1 LTYNSI
7 IIELTDNGT
16 ELNTLETKR
25 RSRGEHSE
33 IPSNSPRAR
42 TQTSNGRQ
50 RRRRERADDGDV
62 RLETEAPESGA
73 EVEAGSGA
81 SFDSLDLFFRQ
92 ARRHKLLTAAEEV
105 ELAKGVERG
114 DLEAKDR
121 MINANLRLVVSQ
133 ARRYQGLGLPLEDL
147 VQEGMLGLIRAVEK
161 FDWRRG
167 FKFST
172 YGTLWIRQAIQ
183 RGLQN
188 SGRTIRIPVHVA
200 QRQVKVRK
208 VENELNTKLGREPTD
223 EEIAEVAELPVE
235 QVTEIRELAR
245 SLASLDQAVS
255 DDGEVSLGDVL
266 PSDRPDPIE
275 EVAEAQRDRQVA
287 DIVARLPEAERKVI
301 ELRFGLTGDEP
312 RTVRQT
318 GSALGI
324 TSAKTSELEAQA
336 LRRLAGTAG
345 VEALREAA

>member
-1 LTYNSI
+1 V
-7 IIELTDNGT
+7 
-16 ELNTLETKR
+16 NTIETKR
-25 RSRGEHSE
+25 RNRGEHSE
-33 IPSNSPRAR
+33 AESKRPRTR
-42 TQTSNGRQ
+42 TQTTNGRQ
-50 RRRRERADDGDV
+50 RRRREHADDARIDIETRNDV
-62 RLETEAPESGA
+62 EVKAEPGA
-73 EVEAGSGA
+73 GA
-81 SFDSLDLFFRQ
+81 SLDSLDLFFRQ
-92 ARRHKLLTAAEEV
+92 ARRHALLTAAEEV
-105 ELAKGVERG
+105 EL
-114 DLEAKDR
+114 
-121 MINANLRLVVSQ
+121 ANLRLVVSQ

-208 VENELNTKLGREPTD
+208 VESELNAKLGREPTD

-255 DDGEVSLGDVL
+255 DDGEVALGDVL
-266 PSDRPDPIE
+266 PSDRPDPLE
-275 EVAEAQRDRQVA
+275 EVADAQRDQQVA
-287 DIVARLPEAERKVI
+287 EIVARLPEPERKVI
-301 ELRFGLTGDEP
+301 ELRFGLAGDEP
-312 RTVRQT
+312 RTIRQT
-318 GSALGI
+318 GRTLGI
-324 TSAKTSELEAQA
+324 TSARVSELEEQA

-345 VEALREAA
+345 VEGLRIAA

>member
-1 LTYNSI
+1 MK
-7 IIELTDNGT
+7 
-16 ELNTLETKR
+16 TLEPKR
-25 RSRGEHSE
+25 RTRGEHSE
-33 IPSNSPRAR
+33 AESTSPRSRPR
-42 TQTSNGRQ
+42 TQNNGQ
-50 RRRRERADDGDV
+50 QHRRRKHADAGA
-62 RLETEAPESGA
+62 ETRSGA
-73 EVEAGSGA
+73 RAGAETKAVDGSME
-81 SFDSLDLFFRQ
+81 SLDLFFRQ
-92 ARRHKLLTAAEEV
+92 ARRHALLTAAEET
-105 ELAKGVERG
+105 ELAQRVERG

-208 VENELNTKLGREPTD
+208 VENELSALLSRDPTD
-223 EEIAEVAELPVE
+223 EEIAVVAELPVE
-235 QVTEIRELAR
+235 QVTEIRELSR
-245 SLASLDQAVS
+245 SLASLDQPVS
-255 DDGEVSLGDVL
+255 EDADVELGDVL
-266 PSDRPDPIE
+266 PSDRPDPFE
-275 EVAEAQRDRQVA
+275 EVADAMRGQQVA
-287 DIVARLPEAERKVI
+287 DIVARLPDPERKVI
-301 ELRFGLTGDEP
+301 ELRFGLSGDEP

-318 GSALGI
+318 GTELGI
-324 TSAKTSELEAQA
+324 SSAQASELEDQA
-336 LRRLAGTAG
+336 LRRLADTAG
-345 VEALREAA
+345 VESLRIAA

>member
-1 LTYNSI
+1 LGPAAYNSI
-7 IIELTDNGT
+7 IIELTDNGNYV
-16 ELNTLETKR
+16 NTLETKR
-25 RSRGEHSE
+25 RSRGEHSDTE
-33 IPSNSPRAR
+33 SKRPRTR
-42 TQTSNGRQ
+42 TKTTNGRQ
-50 RRRRERADDGDV
+50 RRRGEHAEVDIENRD
-62 RLETEAPESGA
+62 GA
-73 EVEAGSGA
+73 EATAGPGA
-81 SFDSLDLFFRQ
+81 SLDSLDVFFRQ

-105 ELAKGVERG
+105 ELAQAVERG
-114 DLEAKDR
+114 DLQAKDR

-208 VENELNTKLGREPTD
+208 LESELNARLGREPTD
-223 EEIAEVAELPVE
+223 EEIAELAELPVE
-235 QVTEIRELAR
+235 QVIEIRELAR

-266 PSDRPDPIE
+266 PSDRPDPFD
-275 EVAEAQRDRQVA
+275 EVADGMREQQVA
-287 DIVARLPEAERKVI
+287 DIVARLPEPERKVI
-301 ELRFGLTGDEP
+301 ELRFGLSGDEP
-312 RTVRQT
+312 RTIRQT

-324 TSAKTSELEAQA
+324 TSARASELEEQA
-336 LRRLAGTAG
+336 LRRLAGTDG
-345 VEALREAA
+345 VEALRIAA

>member
-1 LTYNSI
+1 VNT
-7 IIELTDNGT
+7 T
-16 ELNTLETKR
+16 ENKR

-33 IPSNSPRAR
+33 TESKGPRTRA
-42 TQTSNGRQ
+42 QTTNGRQ
-50 RRRRERADDGDV
+50 RRRREHGDDVDV
-62 RLETEAPESGA
+62 RLGTEKKAVETK
-73 EVEAGSGA
+73 AGEGSL
-81 SFDSLDLFFRQ
+81 DSLDLFFRQ
-92 ARRHKLLTAAEEV
+92 ARKYALLTAAEEV
-105 ELAKGVERG
+105 ELAQGVERG
-114 DLEAKDR
+114 DLEAKNR

-208 VENELNTKLGREPTD
+208 VESELNTKLGREPTD
-223 EEIAEVAELPVE
+223 EEIAEVAELPID
-235 QVTEIRELAR
+235 QVIEIRELAR
-245 SLASLDQAVS
+245 NLASLDQAVS
-255 DDGEVSLGDVL
+255 DDGEVALGDVL
-266 PSDRPDPIE
+266 PSDRPEPLE
-275 EVAEAQRDRQVA
+275 EVADAMRDRQVA
-287 DIVARLPEAERKVI
+287 DIVGRLPEPERKVL
-301 ELRFGLTGDEP
+301 ELRFGLSGDEP
-312 RTVRQT
+312 RTLRQT

-324 TSAKTSELEAQA
+324 TSARASELEEQA
-336 LRRLAGTAG
+336 LRRLAGTEG
-345 VEALREAA
+345 VEALRIAA

>member
-1 LTYNSI
+1 V
-7 IIELTDNGT
+7 
-16 ELNTLETKR
+16 NTLETKR
-25 RSRGEHSE
+25 RARGEHSE
-33 IPSNSPRAR
+33 VEGKRPRSRA
-42 TQTSNGRQ
+42 QTSNGRQ
-50 RRRRERADDGDV
+50 RRRRDHADDVDV
-62 RLETEAPESGA
+62 RVETETSEGKAELKAGA
-73 EVEAGSGA
+73 GGSL
-81 SFDSLDLFFRQ
+81 DSLDLFFRQ
-92 ARRHKLLTAAEEV
+92 ARKYALLTAAEEA
-105 ELAKGVERG
+105 ELAQRVERG
-114 DLEAKDR
+114 DLEAKNR

-208 VENELNTKLGREPTD
+208 VENELNAKLGREPTD
-223 EEIAEVAELPVE
+223 EEIAVVAELPVE

-245 SLASLDQAVS
+245 NLASLDQAVS
-255 DDGEVSLGDVL
+255 DDGEVALGDVL
-266 PSDRPDPIE
+266 PSDRPGPLE
-275 EVAEAQRDRQVA
+275 EVAETQRDQQVA
-287 DIVARLPEAERKVI
+287 DIVARLPEPERKVI
-301 ELRFGLTGDEP
+301 ELRFGLSGDEP
-312 RTVRQT
+312 RTIRQT

-324 TSAKTSELEAQA
+324 TSAKASELEEQA
-336 LRRLAGTAG
+336 LRRLATTAG
-345 VEALREAA
+345 VDALRMAA

>member
-1 LTYNSI
+1 M
-7 IIELTDNGT
+7 
-16 ELNTLETKR
+16 NTIETKR
-25 RSRGEHSE
+25 RVRGEHSE
-33 IPSNSPRAR
+33 TEGKRQRSR
-42 TQTSNGRQ
+42 TTTTNGRQ
-50 RRRRERADDGDV
+50 RRRQGRADEAV
-62 RLETEAPESGA
+62 ETRGVA
-73 EVEAGSGA
+73 VKAGEGA
-81 SFDSLDLFFRQ
+81 SLDSLDLFFRE
-92 ARRHKLLTAAEEV
+92 ARRYALLTAAEEV
-105 ELAKGVERG
+105 ELAQRVERG
-114 DLEAKDR
+114 DLEAKDK

-208 VENELNTKLGREPTD
+208 VENELNAKLGREPTD
-223 EEIAEVAELPVE
+223 EEIAEVAELPIDQVVE
-235 QVTEIRELAR
+235 VRELAR

-255 DDGEVSLGDVL
+255 DDGEVALGDVL
-266 PSDRPDPIE
+266 PSDRPDPLE
-275 EVAEAQRDRQVA
+275 EVADEQRDQQVA
-287 DIVARLPEAERKVI
+287 EIVARLPEPERKVI
-301 ELRFGLTGDEP
+301 ELRFGLSGDEP
-312 RTVRQT
+312 RTLRQT

-324 TSAKTSELEAQA
+324 TSRQASELEEQA
-336 LRRLAGTAG
+336 LRRLAGTDG
-345 VEALREAA
+345 VDALRIAA

>member
-1 LTYNSI
+1 M
-7 IIELTDNGT
+7 
-16 ELNTLETKR
+16 NTIETKR
-25 RSRGEHSE
+25 RARGEHSE
-33 IPSNSPRAR
+33 VESKRPRSRA
-42 TQTSNGRQ
+42 QTTNGRQ
-50 RRRRERADDGDV
+50 RKRRDHADDGDV
-62 RLETEAPESGA
+62 RFETETSESAA
-73 EVEAGSGA
+73 EVKAGAGA
-81 SFDSLDLFFRQ
+81 SLDSLDLFFRQ
-92 ARRHKLLTAAEEV
+92 ARKHALLTAAEEV
-105 ELAKGVERG
+105 ELAQRVERG
-114 DLEAKDR
+114 DLEAKNR

-208 VENELNTKLGREPTD
+208 VESELSAKLGRDPTD

-235 QVTEIRELAR
+235 QVTEVRELAR

-255 DDGEVSLGDVL
+255 DDGEVALGDVL
-266 PSDRPDPIE
+266 PSDRPEPLE
-275 EVAEAQRDRQVA
+275 EVAEGEREQQVA
-287 DIVARLPEAERKVI
+287 DIIARLPEPERKVI

-312 RTVRQT
+312 RTPRQT

-324 TSAKTSELEAQA
+324 TSARASELEEQA
-336 LRRLAGTAG
+336 LRRLAATEG
-345 VEALREAA
+345 VEALRIAA